1 MSTVNDITG
10 DRIVSRPA
18 TDSFRA
24 NWDAAFGTKSS
35 NEVFIEKVDGYFNVI
50 IDYHDNQNCVLRM
63 NREQFEELKRQIK
76 KWDDT
81 DFVSMP

>member
-1 MSTVNDITG
+1 MATVNDITG
-10 DRIVSRPA
+10 NRIVSRPA

-24 NWDAAFGTKSS
+24 NWDAAFGPKET
-35 NEVFIEKVDGYFNVI
+35 NAVYLEEVDGYFNII
-50 IDYHDNQNCVLRM
+50 IDYHNNQNCVLRM

-76 KWDDT
+76 KWDGT